1 VVRNPYDR
9 AWSMFQYWKYG
20 SDIFTRTPEFL
31 AENEHVTFEWFL
43 DRIQFNPER
52 VYGDFLWD
60 VHFFPTSHWLDS
72 SDYHNT
78 VAMEYYTDMNDS
90 LQKLFRKNDIIDKG
104 VVLRTVNPT
113 SGKAG
118 HQWTSN
124 ERLRVER
131 IFASDFDLLR
141 MMQTKPELF
150 NQVIA
155 ADEQNNNEKCGRL
168 SFIHPTKSGGTA
180 IEKFLSEYYSD
191 QIDVQVGHKRTSRDV
206 DCSLIVVRNPY
217 DRAWSMFQYWKYGSD
232 IFTRTPEFL
241 AENEHV
247 TFEWF
252 LDRIQFNPER
262 VYGDFL
268 WDVHFFPTSHWL
280 DSSDYH
286 NTVAMEYYT
295 DMNDSLQKLFR
306 KNDII
311 DKGVVLRTV
320 NPTSGKAGHQW
331 TSNERLRVERI
342 FASDFYLLNM
352 MQNKP
357 ELFNQVIRR

>member
-1 VVRNPYDR
+1 MRSQIAPQMR
-9 AWSMFQYWKYG
+9 LSILRLLLLF
-20 SDIFTRTPEFL
+20 FL
-31 AENEHVTFEWFL
+31 LSYSSSIDTSPAKQHEEHNY
-43 DRIQFNPER
+43 R
-52 VYGDFLWD
+52 
-60 VHFFPTSHWLDS
+60 
-72 SDYHNT
+72 
-78 VAMEYYTDMNDS
+78 
-90 LQKLFRKNDIIDKG
+90 
-104 VVLRTVNPT
+104 
-113 SGKAG
+113 
-118 HQWTSN
+118 
-124 ERLRVER
+124 
-131 IFASDFDLLR
+131 
-141 MMQTKPELF
+141 
-150 NQVIA
+150 
-155 ADEQNNNEKCGRL
+155 QNNLRSRVLTKFSNPVTVENKQTSDAHDHNNSEKCGRL

-252 LDRIQFNPER
+252 LDRVQFNPDR

-268 WDVHFFPTSHWL
+268 WDVHFLPTSHWL

-286 NTVAMEYYT
+286 NTVAMEYHT
-295 DMNDSLQKLFR
+295 DMNDSLQELFR